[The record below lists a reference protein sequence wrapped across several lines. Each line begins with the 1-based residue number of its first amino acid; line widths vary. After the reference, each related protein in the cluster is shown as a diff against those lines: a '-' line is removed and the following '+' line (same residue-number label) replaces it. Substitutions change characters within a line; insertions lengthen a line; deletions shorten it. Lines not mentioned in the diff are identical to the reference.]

1 MEGPGPKHVIVMG
14 EDEMAFM
21 FTGPPSGEDAAGEN
35 ADVHRHSLA
44 DRLLREF
51 KSFLPA
57 VARVQPVEAVFASA
71 TCPAG
76 KIVRLAAPSQAVLDG

>member
-21 FTGPPSGEDAAGEN
+21 FTDPP
-35 ADVHRHSLA
+35 ADGAEETAHVHVHSLA

-51 KSFLPA
+51 KSFLPT
-57 VARVQPVEAVFASA
+57 VSRVRPVDAVFASGRF
-71 TCPAG
+71 PSG
-76 KIVRLAAPSQAVLDG
+76 KPVRLVAPSQAVFES

>member
-21 FTGPPSGEDAAGEN
+21 FTDPPADAGGAEEKN
-35 ADVHRHSLA
+35 HVHLHSLA

-51 KSFLPA
+51 KSFLPT
-57 VARVQPVEAVFASA
+57 VSRVRPVEAVFAS
-71 TCPAG
+71 G
-76 KIVRLAAPSQAVLDG
+76 KFPSGKPVRLVTPSRAVFES